1 LEEERIETVCPRKI
15 AGDVIEAVR
24 NVHPY
29 DEMAFAVYPLVNH
42 EFI

>member
-1 LEEERIETVCPRKI
+1 LGEERIETVCPRKI
-15 AGDVIEAVR
+15 ARDVIEAVR

-29 DEMAFAVYPLVNH
+29 DEMAFDVYPLVNH